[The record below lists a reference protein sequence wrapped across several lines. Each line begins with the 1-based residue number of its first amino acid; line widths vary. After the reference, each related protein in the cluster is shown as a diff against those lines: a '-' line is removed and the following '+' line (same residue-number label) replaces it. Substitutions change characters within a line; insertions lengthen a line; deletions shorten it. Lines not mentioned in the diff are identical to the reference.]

1 MENFNFSCLQQTGF
15 RGLVIYYTAT
25 HFFGIYSTFSTMM
38 IIITI
43 IIIFFLTIFII
54 ILIMSNLQMPPPVP
68 QPLKVPEGF
77 VLVKI
82 NKQLYLVPKEQLPAL
97 FTQTNSLRVQV
108 IQQLPTLFANI
119 NCRRL
124 TLLFGNVEIIMEFK
138 AFWVSLS
145 FFNFM

>member
-1 MENFNFSCLQQTGF
+1 
-15 RGLVIYYTAT
+15 
-25 HFFGIYSTFSTMM
+25 MM

-108 IQQLPTLFANI
+108 I
-119 NCRRL
+119 
-124 TLLFGNVEIIMEFK
+124 
-138 AFWVSLS
+138 
-145 FFNFM
+145 